1 MGEEDAGNEGPMV
14 IEENPLYCWRK
25 TQGDPLSVP
34 TPVRKDVYFLEATL
48 LEIMAELLMEIGK
61 VDDLIGLE

>member
-1 MGEEDAGNEGPMV
+1 MGEEDAGNEGSMV

-48 LEIMAELLMEIGK
+48 LEIIAELYTEATM
-61 VDDLIGLE
+61 VDEVTGL